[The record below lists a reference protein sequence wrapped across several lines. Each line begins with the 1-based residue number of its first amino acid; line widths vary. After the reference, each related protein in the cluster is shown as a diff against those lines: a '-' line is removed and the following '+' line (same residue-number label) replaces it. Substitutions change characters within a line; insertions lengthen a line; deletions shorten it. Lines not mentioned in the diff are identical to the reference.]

1 MHGEGGREI
10 GTIEEEG
17 VRTVRQ
23 SKRER
28 DKVERYELGR
38 V

>member
-17 VRTVRQ
+17 VRTVR
-23 SKRER
+23 
-28 DKVERYELGR
+28 LGR
-38 V
+38 GGEKEIKLRGTS